1 VLRDLPR
8 RFGRT
13 VLLLYAGGA
22 AVGIS
27 LLVGVLVTDLSFQ
40 TDTARDNLLLETQTR
55 AHYFGRELG
64 LLASE
69 LRRLGLRSEVN
80 LLDENLAPEQSLLRL
95 SHEKSA
101 FFNVG
106 VAIVDLQGKVL
117 WSVPADFLPAG
128 RDVSAQRWFVDA
140 PRANDVEI
148 WPQSVDSTHE
158 SLVYLVA
165 PVVRNGSF
173 SGALVGAIDLAGRD
187 LDPDGAVAAG
197 AVTVLASREGK
208 VVYPAAAP
216 AFARQPAWPLAFAQL
231 SWQPFLTRL
240 WLGDQWYVV
249 AGDPVQATTL
259 IYLAVVPE
267 TRLEAPA
274 RTRLA
279 SRLALGVSAAVIPL
293 VILVVVL
300 RRTMRVFF
308 VAQEAAARDQR
319 LRHIGEAANLI
330 AHEIK
335 NSLNGM
341 QVGFDLVTRGDGQA
355 TKKERTVAALKSEM
369 SRLSEFTTRLL
380 SFAKGVSP
388 RTGDMDLAAFV
399 RRVMELFEEQA
410 AEAGVTLTVDAPAAL
425 RVRADS
431 SLVHVLL
438 ANLVANAIDAV
449 SGRHGA
455 RIDIVVARDGNV
467 AWVRVSDNGPGV
479 PAELAR
485 SLFEPF
491 VTGKPSGTGIGLAL
505 SRKIAEAHGGS
516 LVLLPD
522 PGGASFLFTLPIRS
536 QA

>member
-1 VLRDLPR
+1 MLRELPR

-22 AVGIS
+22 AVGMA
-27 LLVGVLVTDLSFQ
+27 LLVVVLVTDLSFQ
-40 TDTARDNLLLETQTR
+40 TATARDNLLIETQTR
-55 AHYFGRELG
+55 SHYFGRELG

-106 VAIVDLQGKVL
+106 VAIVDKDGKAL
-117 WSVPADFLPAG
+117 WSVPSDFLPAG
-128 RDVSAQRWFVDA
+128 MDVSSQRWFVSA

-148 WPQSVDSTHE
+148 WPQSVESRHE

-165 PVVRNGSF
+165 PVVRNGGF
-173 SGALVGAIDLAGRD
+173 SGALVGAIDLVGRD
-187 LDPDGAVAAG
+187 LDPAAAIADG

-208 VVYPAAAP
+208 VVYPASP
-216 AFARQPAWPLAFAQL
+216 PSFALEPAWPLAFAQL
-231 SWQPFLTRL
+231 SWQPFVTRI
-240 WLGDQWYVV
+240 WLSDQWYVV
-249 AGDPVQATTL
+249 TGDPVQATTL
-259 IYLAVVPE
+259 IYLSVVPE

-274 RTRLA
+274 RTRLV
-279 SRLALGVSAAVIPL
+279 SRLALGVSAALIPL
-293 VILVVVL
+293 AILVVVL
-300 RRTMRVFF
+300 RRTVRVFL

-355 TKKERTVAALKSEM
+355 TKKERTVIALKSEM
-369 SRLSEFTTRLL
+369 SRLSNFTTRLL

-388 RTGDMDLAAFV
+388 RTGEMDLAAFV
-399 RRVMELFEEQA
+399 RRVLELFEEQA
-410 AEAGVTLTVDAPAAL
+410 AEAGVALDVAAPAEL

-431 SLVHVLL
+431 GLVHVLI

-449 SGRHGA
+449 SGRPGA
-455 RIDIVVARDGNV
+455 RIAVDVTREGNLARV
-467 AWVRVSDNGPGV
+467 SVSDNGPGV

-516 LVLLPD
+516 LVLLPG
-522 PGGASFLFTLPIRS
+522 PGASFLFTLPIRS